1 MSRGAIAVGAC
12 LVALAA
18 CRSSE
23 RPTPAAAPAASPP
36 AAAPARAPAPPG
48 AANDPEIKLPD
59 QVAVS
64 DILFSYKGARGA
76 RPEASRDRD
85 QARAAAEQALRRI
98 RGGARF
104 EDVARAS
111 SDSPFRER
119 DGYIGVLETRRLY
132 PSLRRAFAVLA
143 EGSVSDVVESPI
155 GFHILRREKLESV
168 TIAHVLYM
176 YRGSQRAPESV
187 TRGRDEARGA
197 AAAAL
202 ARLKGG
208 ARIED
213 IARAESDC
221 PSRERGGDLGPI
233 YRGATAPAFEKAAFA
248 LKVGETSA
256 VVETPFGYHV
266 LKRTR

>member
-1 MSRGAIAVGAC
+1 MSRRAIVLSAG
-12 LVALAA
+12 LLALAA
-18 CRSSE
+18 CRSPE
-23 RPTPAAAPAASPP
+23 RPTRAAAPAASPP
-36 AAAPARAPAPPG
+36 AAAPARAPASPG
-48 AANDPEIKLPD
+48 AANDPDIKLPD

-76 RPEASRDRD
+76 RAETSRGRE

-98 RGGARF
+98 RAGARF

-119 DGYIGVLETRRLY
+119 GGYIGVLETRRLY

-168 TIAHVLYM
+168 TISHVLYL
-176 YRGSQRAPESV
+176 YRGSHRAPERV
-187 TRGRDEARGA
+187 TRSRDEARSA

-208 ARIED
+208 ARLED
-213 IARAESDC
+213 IARTQSDC

-233 YRGATAPAFEKAAFA
+233 HRGATAPAFERAAFA
-248 LKVGETSA
+248 LEVGEISG

-266 LKRTR
+266 LQRTR